1 MSLILAD
8 ARWAGFYL
16 LSVPDCVANDLD
28 KYRSDFYAWLNDGD
42 AGHGYREQIS
52 DGRSRKVY
60 TYDGHEDLSGAAA
73 FVGWLNDFVLKD
85 SDGKAAILPRVEL
98 YPSDE

>member
-8 ARWAGFYL
+8 ARWCGFYL
-16 LSVPDCVANDLD
+16 MSVPDRVANDLGA
-28 KYRSDFYAWLNDGD
+28 YRSDFYAWLNDGD
-42 AGHGYREQIS
+42 DGHGCREILS

-60 TYDGHEDLSGAAA
+60 YYDGHEDLSGAAA
-73 FVGWLNDFVLKD
+73 FVGWLNDYVLKG
-85 SDGKAAILPRVEL
+85 SDEKAAILPRIEL